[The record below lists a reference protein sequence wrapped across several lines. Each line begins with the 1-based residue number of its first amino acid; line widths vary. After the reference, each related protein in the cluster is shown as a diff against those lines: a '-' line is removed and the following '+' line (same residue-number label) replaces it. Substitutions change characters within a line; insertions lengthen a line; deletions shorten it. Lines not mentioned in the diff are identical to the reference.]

1 MTTSL
6 VLAFSAGM
14 VATVNP
20 CGFAMLPAYL
30 SYFMGIADGET
41 SKVSIL
47 RSALV
52 VGSVV
57 SAGFL
62 FVFGLAG
69 AAISGL
75 ITGTGR
81 TEVIEWI
88 PWLALGVGVAV
99 GLLGVAMV
107 AGYQLAVGLPRQKR
121 WGRGAGYR
129 KVFGFGTSYAV
140 ASLSCTLP
148 VFLTVVATQF
158 TSRSFIGG
166 VTIFIAYALGMAT
179 VLLGVTA
186 VLAFGKQRLV
196 ERLRTSGRFIN
207 RISGVVLVLAGG
219 WIVWFWTTAIRSGA
233 SALGASSSLAFVENL
248 SQSALNFVSDN
259 TLLVTLAFVGVIT
272 AAVIGVLRG
281 SEGNGEGS
289 RGAPD
294 DDPELETASHGEP
307 GGG

>member
-6 VLAFSAGM
+6 LLAFSAGM

-30 SYFMGIADGET
+30 SYFMGVDDGAT
-41 SKVSIL
+41 SRVSIL
-47 RSALV
+47 RSALL

-62 FVFGLAG
+62 IVFGLAG
-69 AAISGL
+69 VAISGL
-75 ITGTGR
+75 ITGIGR
-81 TEVIEWI
+81 TEVIGWI
-88 PWLALGVGVAV
+88 PWLALVVGVAV
-99 GLLGVAMV
+99 AALGIAMV
-107 AGYQLAVGLPRQKR
+107 AGYELVVGLPEGKR
-121 WGRGAGYR
+121 WRRGRGYR
-129 KVFGFGTSYAV
+129 KVFAFGASYAV

-166 VTIFIAYALGMAT
+166 VTIFVAYALGMGT
-179 VLLGVTA
+179 VLLGVTV
-186 VLAFGKQRLV
+186 VLALGKRRLV
-196 ERLRTSGRFIN
+196 DRMRASGRGLN
-207 RISGVVLVLAGG
+207 RISGVVLLLAGG

-233 SALGASSSLAFVENL
+233 SALGASTGFAFVENL

-259 TLLVTLAFVGVIT
+259 TGLVALAFFGIIT
-272 AAVIGVLRG
+272 AAIVGISRG
-281 SEGNGEGS
+281 SKASEAGP
-289 RGAPD
+289 RDA
-294 DDPELETASHGEP
+294 PELEAASHGEP

>member
-6 VLAFSAGM
+6 LLAFSAGM

-30 SYFMGIADGET
+30 SYFVGIDDGAT
-41 SKVSIL
+41 SRVAIL
-47 RSALV
+47 RSALL

-69 AAISGL
+69 VAISGL
-75 ITGTGR
+75 LTGIGR

-88 PWLALGVGVAV
+88 PWLALLVGIAVAA
-99 GLLGVAMV
+99 LGIAMV
-107 AGYQLAVGLPRQKR
+107 AGYELVVGLPEGRR
-121 WGRGAGYR
+121 WRRGRGYR
-129 KVFGFGTSYAV
+129 KVFAFGTSYAV

-166 VTIFIAYALGMAT
+166 VTIFLAYALGMGT
-179 VLLGVTA
+179 VLLGVTV
-186 VLAFGKQRLV
+186 VLALGKRRLV
-196 ERLRTSGRFIN
+196 DRLRASGRGLN
-207 RISGVVLVLAGG
+207 RISGVVLLLAGG

-233 SALGASSSLAFVENL
+233 SAIGASTSFAFVENL

-259 TLLVTLAFVGVIT
+259 TGLVALGFFGVIT
-272 AAVIGVLRG
+272 AAVVVISRG
-281 SEGNGEGS
+281 SRPSEEEP
-289 RGAPD
+289 RGAP
-294 DDPELETASHGEP
+294 ELEAASHGEP